1 MSSTIT
7 RHPASVEV
15 SAPISHAPVTVAYV
29 LTVGLDAAEWRL
41 HPRSGVRLDL
51 AFSEDGPDLLTPYI
65 ISIAAR
71 DTERI
76 HALLDAADVLSA
88 DDRARPVNV
97 ARKLTLLPLLWQA
110 GFDAHGVM
118 RTIGRNH
125 VTIALPR

>member
-1 MSSTIT
+1 MSSTVT
-7 RHPASVEV
+7 RYPAPIEV
-15 SAPISHAPVTVAYV
+15 SVPVSHAPVTIAYV
-29 LTVGLDAAEWRL
+29 LTVGIDAAEWRL
-41 HPRSGVRLDL
+41 HPGSGVRLDL
-51 AFSEDGPDLLTPYI
+51 AFSEDGPESLTPYI
-65 ISIAAR
+65 IGIAAR

-97 ARKLTLLPLLWQA
+97 TRKLTLLPLLWRA